1 MNRHQGVGLEA
12 MTFLTDYVSDLVN
25 LDKIVIPNRSLT
37 YFRNIEFK
45 GILVAKDKQTKVYLA
60 ECGGLY
66 IEARKGS
73 RIIPGYIGCISE
85 FDYYV
90 NGGVLSRELY
100 QELSNIFDLEAFD

>member
-1 MNRHQGVGLEA
+1 
-12 MTFLTDYVSDLVN
+12 MTFLSEYIADN
-25 LDKIVIPNRSLT
+25 LDLKNIVIPNRGLM

-45 GILVAKDKQTKVYLA
+45 GTLVAKDKKTKVYLA
-60 ECGGLY
+60 DCGGLY
-66 IEARKGS
+66 IEARKGT
-73 RIIPGYIGCISE
+73 RIIPGYVGCISE